1 MRQVVKDL
9 QTIQNILLSHDLDT
23 FDTMNDMHKIR
34 RYVSDL
40 GGLLDVLIL
49 KKKLIKRK
57 EEK

>member
-49 KKKLIKRK
+49 KKKLIKR
-57 EEK
+57 EEKK

>member
-57 EEK
+57 EKK